1 VLLALAIVGLFVLP
15 DPWGVIAVVAAA
27 VIEVGEVLF
36 WIRFLRRY
44 PVTTGA
50 EGLVGERGEVL
61 VRCAPLGRVRLRGE
75 IWNARSEEPLERGE
89 EVRVEA
95 VDGLTLAVARASNA
109 TPRTALGAP
118 SSASTQPRA
127 DRARRAVVGVGDQH
141 REAGYRLPAPCSARS

>member
-15 DPWGVIAVVAAA
+15 HPWGVIGVFAAA
-27 VIEVGEVLF
+27 VIEVGEVFF

-50 EGLVGERGEVL
+50 EGLVGERGEVI

-75 IWNARSEEPLERGE
+75 IWNARSEEPLELGE

-95 VDGLTLAVARASNA
+95 VDGLTLVVARAGNA
-109 TPRTALGAP
+109 TPRTELGATP
-118 SSASTQPRA
+118 SSAPTQPGA
-127 DRARRAVVGVGDQH
+127 D
-141 REAGYRLPAPCSARS
+141 

>member
-15 DPWGVIAVVAAA
+15 VPWGVVALFAAA
-27 VIEVGEVLF
+27 VVEVGEVFF

-50 EGLVGERGEVL
+50 EGLVGERGEVI

-75 IWNARSEEPLERGE
+75 IWNARSEEPLELGD

-95 VDGLTLAVARASNA
+95 VDGLTLVVARAGNA
-109 TPRTALGAP
+109 ARRTELGATP
-118 SSASTQPRA
+118 SSAPTRPGA
-127 DRARRAVVGVGDQH
+127 
-141 REAGYRLPAPCSARS
+141 E

>member
-1 VLLALAIVGLFVLP
+1 VLLALAIVGLFLLP
-15 DPWGVIAVVAAA
+15 SPWGMIAVFAAA

-50 EGLVGERGEVL
+50 EGLVGERAAVI

-75 IWNARSEEPLERGE
+75 IWNARGEEPVERGE

-95 VDGLTLAVARASNA
+95 VDGLTLVVARASNA
-109 TPRTALGAP
+109 TRRTALGATP
-118 SSASTQPRA
+118 SSAPTQPRA
-127 DRARRAVVGVGDQH
+127 D
-141 REAGYRLPAPCSARS
+141 

>member
-15 DPWGVIAVVAAA
+15 NPWGVIAVSTAA
-27 VIEVGEVLF
+27 VIEVGEVFF

-50 EGLVGERGEVL
+50 EGLVGEPGQVL

-75 IWNARSEEPLERGE
+75 SWNARSEEPLEFRE

-95 VDGLTLAVARASNA
+95 VDGLTLVVARAGNA
-109 TPRTALGAP
+109 THRGELGASA
-118 SSASTQPRA
+118 SSAPTQ
-127 DRARRAVVGVGDQH
+127 
-141 REAGYRLPAPCSARS
+141 AGAE